1 MNTTV
6 ISDGGV
12 GRRMRSKDLPK
23 QFLKLH
29 DKPIIIHTLEVF
41 ENSPEID
48 AIVISCVSN
57 WIEYLEKLIVKFNI
71 KKVKKIVPG
80 GKTGQDSIF
89 NGLKAAEKIGSRK
102 DDIVLI
108 HDGVRPLIYP
118 QTIHDDIVSVKQNG
132 SAITSIKVKET
143 VLIVDSNEKIID
155 VPNRSQSRLARAPQ
169 CFYLRD
175 ILEAHE
181 KARKSGKHDFID
193 SCSMMQY
200 YGYDMYLV
208 DGPQENIKVTT
219 PDDFYTMRALLDA
232 KEDAQIYGLD
242 E

>member
-1 MNTTV
+1 M
-6 ISDGGV
+6 S
-12 GRRMRSKDLPK
+12 
-23 QFLKLH
+23 
-29 DKPIIIHTLEVF
+29 
-41 ENSPEID
+41 
-48 AIVISCVSN
+48 
-57 WIEYLEKLIVKFNI
+57 VKI
-71 KKVKKIVPG
+71 IVPATSANIG
-80 GKTGQDSIF
+80 PGFDSL
-89 NGLKAAEKIGSRK
+89 GLA
-102 DDIVLI
+102 V
-108 HDGVRPLIYP
+108 
-118 QTIHDDIVSVKQNG
+118 
-132 SAITSIKVKET
+132 TSYLT
-143 VLIVDSNEKIID
+143 VTVVEENVDTWYVDHNLGEKIID